1 VSYKDTKKNNDY
13 GFGLWNKAKKI
24 MPGGNQLLSKR
35 SEMFLPE
42 QWPAYFKKARG
53 VMVWDL
59 EDKKYIDMSIMAIGA
74 SPLGYANEKISEAVK
89 KAIDNGCIS
98 SLNSYE
104 EYELAEKLIE
114 LHPHM
119 EMARFAR
126 TGGEA
131 DAVAVRIARAASG
144 KDKVAICG
152 YHGWHDW
159 YLAANLSDQNGLND
173 LLLPGL
179 EPAGVPKQLKGTTLP
194 FHYGKIEELE
204 TLVANNTN
212 EIGVIITEVQRGK
225 DADVKFLKKVRG
237 IANKINA
244 VLIFDEVSSSF
255 RLSIGALYK
264 LYGLEPDMVVIGKAL
279 GNGHPI
285 SAILGKR
292 SIMQAAQKSFI
303 SSSYWTERVGYV
315 AALAV
320 IDQFEQDGVIE
331 YLKRLGESFDADMQD
346 ILGRAGLNIK
356 NVGMLT
362 VPTFAI
368 LEKDPLVIKTF
379 FTQEMLKRGYLASN
393 LTYLSVAHTKE
404 ILKKYCD
411 QADQVFGQ
419 VKDLIE
425 KGGLASKLEG
435 PVCHSGFQRLT

>member
-1 VSYKDTKKNNDY
+1 MSKGQDIYK
-13 GFGLWNKAKKI
+13 KAKTMI
-24 MPGGNQLLSKR
+24 PGGNQLLSKR
-35 SEMFLPE
+35 PEMFLPDL
-42 QWPAYFKKARG
+42 WPAYFQKAKG
-53 VMVWDL
+53 VEVWDL
-59 EDKKYIDMSIMAIGA
+59 DGNKYIDMSIMAIGA
-74 SPLGYANEKISEAVK
+74 SPLGYANKKISEAVK

-104 EYELAEKLIE
+104 EFELAEKLIE

-131 DAVAVRIARAASG
+131 DAIAVRIARAASG
-144 KDKVAICG
+144 KNKVAICG
-152 YHGWHDW
+152 YHGWPDW
-159 YLAANLSDQNGLND
+159 YLAANLLKKDGLNE

-179 EPAGVPKQLKGTTLP
+179 DPAGVPTELKGTTLP

-204 TLVANNTN
+204 AIVKEN
-212 EIGVIITEVQRGK
+212 EVGVIITEVQRGRE
-225 DADVKFLKKVRG
+225 ADIDFLKKVRQ

-292 SIMQAAQKSFI
+292 GVMQAAQKTFI

-320 IDQFEQDGVIE
+320 LDQFKTDGVIE
-331 YLKRLGESFDADMQD
+331 YLQKIGERFDAGIKD
-346 ILGRAGLNIK
+346 IIARLKLNVN
-356 NVGMLT
+356 NVGMLP
-362 VPTFAI
+362 VPTLAI
-368 LEKDPLVIKTF
+368 LEKDPLVIKTY

-393 LTYLSVAHTKE
+393 LTYLSIAHTPD
-404 ILKKYCD
+404 IVDKYLD
-411 QADQVFGQ
+411 QADQVLVQIKKF
-419 VKDLIE
+419 IE
-425 KGGLASKLEG
+425 QGVLAGKLEG